1 MDGWIAA
8 YEESYF
14 DIWYVCCIFFE
25 LLLQPSRCISLKTTK
40 VPRYLPMEY
49 QCRRLPC
56 WLLANLFKGFSIDT
70 ELKLSGITKGEA
82 SIMESRI
89 PAYDT

>member
-14 DIWYVCCIFFE
+14 DIW
-25 LLLQPSRCISLKTTK
+25 
-40 VPRYLPMEY
+40 YLPMEY

-70 ELKLSGITKGEA
+70 ELKLSGITTGEA